1 MKLIITNLFIFFLC
15 FNVTAG
21 GEYGGGPKLVKL
33 HKLDFGVK
41 IGDLSLSRDKE
52 TVKLEVSYKKKR
64 TEFNPFVGEKE
75 AQRLLY
81 GKYSTVTIEYDK
93 KDLPSHVIDKLKER
107 SFFTIFNSKYKELAR
122 ENFSIEE
129 ITEQVNKAEDAKY
142 YEVQLK

>member
-1 MKLIITNLFIFFLC
+1 MKFIITNLFIFILC
-15 FNVTAG
+15 FNVNAG

-52 TVKLEVSYKKKR
+52 RVKLEISYKKKR
-64 TEFNPFVGEKE
+64 TEFDPFVGEKE

-81 GKYSTVTIEYDK
+81 GKYSTFTLEYDK
-93 KDLPSHVIDKLKER
+93 NDLPSHVVDKLEKR

-129 ITEQVNKAEDAKY
+129 VTEQMNKAENAKY